1 MAKRLHG
8 MTALLRLCW
17 KPLFLFE
24 LLYKLF
30 SAALLA
36 AYVYLAFH
44 AATAV
49 CGYSYIT
56 LENLSD
62 FMRHPLVLL
71 LLLLL
76 LLLIALL
83 TLPDVGASVY
93 AFGRA
98 AEGKR
103 PHFLHLVGVIFIGL
117 RRVFRQRDLGLLL
130 HSVLQLPTLCIGV
143 TLAFLFSTKLWGIL
157 GSVLA
162 QRPWLLLAL
171 LPLLLLVLWSL
182 RRLYVPHFCFLAG
195 ERYREARRS
204 DRGVGG
210 PRFPE
215 LVLLVLLQLCLAI
228 VALAFLLLGLT
239 LAKLLG
245 LLLEEGFLLSWLSS
259 ALISALLLFVFSV
272 LSALSLPLRYGLIAS
287 FLSCRLAEKGLPPLK
302 IAEKK
307 KVPDLKTEIL
317 LRRVLVAL
325 GCVGGAAC
333 LLFGFLLGEGIINPS
348 VEHLRETEIT
358 AHRGASA
365 LAPENTM
372 AAFRLAEEL
381 GADWIEL
388 DVQECADG
396 EIVVMHDS
404 NFARTVGLRANVWE
418 LTWPEIAEL
427 DAGSR
432 FSPLYAGER
441 IPLLREVL
449 DFARD
454 SGVRLNIELKPTG
467 RERELERS
475 VARLVREYGME
486 ERCVITS
493 QVYAVLERVKAVA
506 PELETVY
513 VMGLAYGDLSRM
525 TAADAFSIQ
534 AASIT
539 RPLVK
544 RVHNAGKEILAWTVN
559 SADAIDR
566 MLSRGVDNV
575 ITDDIE
581 LALERVSESRY
592 SSWVREYLAIFN

>member
-1 MAKRLHG
+1 MSK
-8 MTALLRLCW
+8 LR
-17 KPLFLFE
+17 
-24 LLYKLF
+24 
-30 SAALLA
+30 
-36 AYVYLAFH
+36 
-44 AATAV
+44 
-49 CGYSYIT
+49 
-56 LENLSD
+56 
-62 FMRHPLVLL
+62 M
-71 LLLLL
+71 
-76 LLLIALL
+76 
-83 TLPDVGASVY
+83 
-93 AFGRA
+93 
-98 AEGKR
+98 
-103 PHFLHLVGVIFIGL
+103 
-117 RRVFRQRDLGLLL
+117 Q
-130 HSVLQLPTLCIGV
+130 
-143 TLAFLFSTKLWGIL
+143 
-157 GSVLA
+157 
-162 QRPWLLLAL
+162 
-171 LPLLLLVLWSL
+171 
-182 RRLYVPHFCFLAG
+182 
-195 ERYREARRS
+195 
-204 DRGVGG
+204 
-210 PRFPE
+210 
-215 LVLLVLLQLCLAI
+215 
-228 VALAFLLLGLT
+228 
-239 LAKLLG
+239 
-245 LLLEEGFLLSWLSS
+245 
-259 ALISALLLFVFSV
+259 
-272 LSALSLPLRYGLIAS
+272 
-287 FLSCRLAEKGLPPLK
+287 
-302 IAEKK
+302 
-307 KVPDLKTEIL
+307 
-317 LRRVLVAL
+317 
-325 GCVGGAAC
+325 
-333 LLFGFLLGEGIINPS
+333 
-348 VEHLRETEIT
+348 
-358 AHRGASA
+358 AHRGVSTEY
-365 LAPENTM
+365 PENTM

-432 FSPLYAGER
+432 FSPLYAGEG

-449 DFARD
+449 DFARE

-475 VARLVREYGME
+475 VARLVQEYGME

-544 RVHNAGKEILAWTVN
+544 RVHNAGKEIMAWTVN

-566 MLSRGVDNV
+566 MLSRGVDNI